1 MKLLKL
7 VLACMAASMLI
18 TLSINFLIDNTPTAA
33 DFLCGFI
40 GIPIG
45 LVIAVMTK

>member
-7 VLACMAASMLI
+7 VLTCVAASMLI
-18 TLSINFLIDNTPTAA
+18 TLSIGFLIDNAPTAA

>member
-18 TLSINFLIDNTPTAA
+18 TLSIGCLIGNAPTAA
-33 DFLCGFI
+33 DFLCSFV

-45 LVIAVMTK
+45 LTIAMMTK